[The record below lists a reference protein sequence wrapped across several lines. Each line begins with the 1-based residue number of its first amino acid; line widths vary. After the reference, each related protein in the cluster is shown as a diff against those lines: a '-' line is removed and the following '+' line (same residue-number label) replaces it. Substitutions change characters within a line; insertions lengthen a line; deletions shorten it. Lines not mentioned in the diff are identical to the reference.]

1 MFVSVRNTFLHEIVD
16 LQAIENG
23 DEQMR
28 RRAKSV
34 GSVLLQGQ
42 EVIALEQ
49 ASISSL
55 KEWFGRSSGMQEQA
69 PAMKKSLSNSSLST
83 VCMEGDGEVDSLG
96 EEVYTF
102 DHARSRVEQ
111 EFEAKFGR
119 QSDDVEAP
127 KAKMNFAE
135 EFAKNQSEA
144 PLTTMMMR
152 NIPNRY
158 TQQELAEE
166 LEDLGFKGSF
176 DFLHA
181 PIDFKTMGNK
191 GYAFVNFVSAEWA
204 SRCQQEIDGYCF
216 LKHQQKKCK
225 KVAKV
230 SVAHLQGLEANIA
243 HYQHAAVTTRSRRG
257 PLIMAKVC

>member
-1 MFVSVRNTFLHEIVD
+1 M
-16 LQAIENG
+16 G
-23 DEQMR
+23 
-28 RRAKSV
+28 
-34 GSVLLQGQ
+34 
-42 EVIALEQ
+42 IALEQ

-55 KEWFGRSSGMQEQA
+55 KEWFSRSRGVQEQA
-69 PAMKKSLSNSSLST
+69 PAMKKSLSNCSLST
-83 VCMEGDGEVDSLG
+83 MCMEGDSEVDSLF
-96 EEVYTF
+96 EEAHTF
-102 DHARSRVEQ
+102 DHACWRVEQ
-111 EFEAKFGR
+111 EFEAKFGCQR
-119 QSDDVEAP
+119 DDVGAP
-127 KAKMNFAE
+127 KQKTNFAE
-135 EFAKNQSEA
+135 DFAKNKSEA
-144 PLTTMMMR
+144 PRTTMMLR

-166 LEDLGFKGSF
+166 LEALGFKGSF

-204 SRCQQEIDGYCF
+204 NRCQQEIDGYCF

-225 KVAKV
+225 KVATV

-257 PLIMAKVC
+257 PLIVSNVG